1 MSKRRFLIFTW
12 CEKKIRLLQSK
23 RSESLCYAHY
33 FALPK
38 WDMSPWSI
46 SRVTGEC
53 LRWCV
58 RIQLVFLIRIP
69 PANRARRRCIRNE
82 MRMKC
87 DTPLIAIKMDTNG
100 HRRGRNRQIKRVT
113 SKTPKSCRK
122 TTSWSWC
129 VKGEDQLA
137 RCAKNKLRVHHKAAI
152 KSIRSHSEKIIATFL
167 APFSHE
173 KLPISVNFSQN
184 FRQIFALIF
193 LFETADF
200 LWNCRRNYR

>member
-1 MSKRRFLIFTW
+1 MYPQK
-12 CEKKIRLLQSK
+12 
-23 RSESLCYAHY
+23 
-33 FALPK
+33 
-38 WDMSPWSI
+38 
-46 SRVTGEC
+46 
-53 LRWCV
+53 
-58 RIQLVFLIRIP
+58 
-69 PANRARRRCIRNE
+69 
-82 MRMKC
+82 MRMKR

-137 RCAKNKLRVHHKAAI
+137 KCATNKLRVHHKAAI
-152 KSIRSHSEKIIATFL
+152 KSIKSHSEKIIATFP

-184 FRQIFALIF
+184 VRKLSQNYRTHFSIRNCR
-193 LFETADF
+193 F
-200 LWNCRRNYR
+200 LWNCRKIIAWVPYISCSTTALNKTSGR

>member
-1 MSKRRFLIFTW
+1 MMCSNT
-12 CEKKIRLLQSK
+12 
-23 RSESLCYAHY
+23 
-33 FALPK
+33 
-38 WDMSPWSI
+38 
-46 SRVTGEC
+46 
-53 LRWCV
+53 
-58 RIQLVFLIRIP
+58 RIP
-69 PANRARRRCIRNE
+69 PANRARRRWMPQK

-100 HRRGRNRQIKRVT
+100 HRRGRDRQIKRVT

-137 RCAKNKLRVHHKAAI
+137 RCATNKLRVHHKAAI
-152 KSIRSHSEKIIATFL
+152 KSIKSHSEKIIATFP

-184 FRQIFALIF
+184 VRQIIANYRKIIALISP
-193 LFETADF
+193 LETADF
-200 LWNCRRNYR
+200 YEIVAKLSPERPI

>member
-1 MSKRRFLIFTW
+1 
-12 CEKKIRLLQSK
+12 
-23 RSESLCYAHY
+23 
-33 FALPK
+33 
-38 WDMSPWSI
+38 MSPWSI

-58 RIQLVFLIRIP
+58 RIQLVNLIRIP

-87 DTPLIAIKMDTNG
+87 DTPLIAIKID
-100 HRRGRNRQIKRVT
+100 HIHWQKRNRQIKRVT

-137 RCAKNKLRVHHKAAI
+137 KCATNKLRVHHKAAI
-152 KSIRSHSEKIIATFL
+152 KSIKSHSEKIIATFP

-173 KLPISVNFSQN
+173 KLPISVNFFAKCSHN
-184 FRQIFALIF
+184 YRQISAHISPL
-193 LFETADF
+193 ETGDF
-200 LWNCRRNYR
+200 LWNIFIFLFSHSCPGTRESYFTIILL

>member
-1 MSKRRFLIFTW
+1 MSKRPFLIFTW
-12 CEKKIRLLQSK
+12 YEKKKTFITI
-23 RSESLCYAHY
+23 EEEWSLCYA
-33 FALPK
+33 
-38 WDMSPWSI
+38 MMCSN
-46 SRVTGEC
+46 T
-53 LRWCV
+53 
-58 RIQLVFLIRIP
+58 RIP

-82 MRMKC
+82 MRMKR

-152 KSIRSHSEKIIATFL
+152 KSIKSHSEKIIATFP

-184 FRQIFALIF
+184 VRKIFAKFSPNFRTHFPI
-193 LFETADF
+193 
-200 LWNCRRNYR
+200 WKCRFFVKL

>member
-1 MSKRRFLIFTW
+1 
-12 CEKKIRLLQSK
+12 
-23 RSESLCYAHY
+23 
-33 FALPK
+33 
-38 WDMSPWSI
+38 MSPWSI

-58 RIQLVFLIRIP
+58 RIQLIHLIRIP

-100 HRRGRNRQIKRVT
+100 YRRGRNRQIKRVT

-137 RCAKNKLRVHHKAAI
+137 RSATNKLRVHHKAAI
-152 KSIRSHSEKIIATFL
+152 KSIKSHSKKIIATFP
-167 APFSHE
+167 APFLHE
-173 KLPISVNFSQN
+173 KLPISVIFRKMFAKLSPN
-184 FRQIFALIF
+184 FRTHFPI
-193 LFETADF
+193 
-200 LWNCRRNYR
+200 WKCRFFVKL

>member
-1 MSKRRFLIFTW
+1 MPKSPFWICTW
-12 CEKKIRLLQSK
+12 SGKKCILLQSK
-23 RSESLCYAHY
+23 RSESQCHAQY
-33 FALPK
+33 FALPQVK
-38 WDMSPWSI
+38 HVTLIFVSI
-46 SRVTGEC
+46 TSRVTVKR

-58 RIQLVFLIRIP
+58 RIQPFNWVRIP
-69 PANRARRRCIRNE
+69 PANWARRRCIRNE

-137 RCAKNKLRVHHKAAI
+137 RCATNKLRVHHKAAI
-152 KSIRSHSEKIIATFL
+152 KSLTSHSEKIIAKLSQHF
-167 APFSHE
+167 PSHF
-173 KLPISVNFSQN
+173 P
-184 FRQIFALIF
+184 
-193 LFETADF
+193 
-200 LWNCRRNYR
+200 